1 MYRVRAPVNAVSE
14 TEEITYTIDT
24 MAAPQKLV
32 VIDGKSV
39 FYRGYYAMPNLT
51 TKDGHPT
58 GGVFGFASM
67 ALEVIKR
74 LKPDYVAVAWDKP
87 KTNIRSR
94 LTIYPQY
101 KAGRKPAPPDFYEQI
116 PVLHEVLDAF
126 GWPLYELDDYE
137 ADDIMGTLAQ
147 QASEQGIET
156 LLVTSDMDALQVVG
170 PLTKVFA
177 LKKGLSSIELYSPE
191 SFTAKYGLDVSQF
204 LDLKALKGDS
214 SDNIPGVPGIGEKT
228 AIQLLQE
235 YKTLDGIYDNTVLIK
250 ESVRK
255 KLEAGKESA
264 YMSKKLGAIWC
275 DAPVQLDLERMDGH
289 HVHPERIRE
298 LFEKLEFRSLVR
310 QLPEAMQVL
319 GETGTFHPAGL
330 SHEMVM
336 PKLVAVDEPSKLE
349 HIDIPAGAECIVVSR
364 AAGQAGRDPK
374 VLVVSPS
381 PEVAYSFD
389 LTKISPEA
397 VAASLEPKIAQ
408 VIGYDVKSSLKTLL
422 GMGWTPEKLP
432 ETTHDVLV
440 ASFILNSLRRDL
452 SLTELAGDIGY
463 DGSAFEDLSN
473 EELVVRVPEII
484 GVLRI
489 LTAQQRASLA
499 EIPSLERVA
508 REVDYP
514 VIPVLARMEFRG
526 IQLNTAYLSDFAVQL
541 EDSISDLQQEI
552 YGYADREFNISSPGQ
567 LSEVLFET
575 LTLPTQGIKKGKTGY
590 STAASELDK
599 LRALHPVI
607 DLISRYRE
615 VTKLKNTYVDT
626 LPVQVDGHSRIHTTF
641 NLTIAQTGRLS
652 STEPNLQNIPVRTEL
667 GKHIRTAFVAG
678 KGKRLVSADYSQF
691 ELRLAAAMSGDHDMI
706 AAFNRGADIHTLT
719 AAEIYGRQ
727 PEDVTKQMRSAS
739 KTVNFG
745 VLYGMSPH
753 GLSAATGMT
762 FTQAREF
769 IDKYFALRKPLLG
782 YLDSL
787 KEQAK
792 TDGYVETLLGRRRPM
807 PDIHSS
813 NFIVRTA
820 AERAAMNMPIQGTEA
835 DLMKLAMV
843 AVDKKLSAAAPSA
856 AQLLQ
861 IHDSILVECDE
872 ADAETVA
879 KLLKET
885 MEAMYPELPVTL
897 DVDTTIGTNWGE
909 L

>member
-1 MYRVRAPVNAVSE
+1 
-14 TEEITYTIDT
+14 

-39 FYRGYYAMPNLT
+39 FYRGYYAMPNLS

-58 GGVFGFASM
+58 GGVFGFATM

-94 LTIYPQY
+94 LAIYPQY

-137 ADDIMGTLAQ
+137 ADDLMGTLAK

-235 YKTLDGIYDNTVLIK
+235 YETLDGIYDNIVLIK
-250 ESVRK
+250 DSVRK

-275 DAPVQLDLERMDGH
+275 DAPLPLDLERMDGH
-289 HVHPERIRE
+289 HANPERIRE
-298 LFEKLEFRSLVR
+298 LFEQLEFRSLVR

-319 GETGTFHPAGL
+319 GDTGTFHPAFAGHDL
-330 SHEMVM
+330 AV
-336 PKLVAVDEPSKLE
+336 PKLTVIDDEEKLQDVA
-349 HIDIPAGAECIVVSR
+349 IPEGAEWVVMSR
-364 AAGQAGRDPK
+364 SAGQAGRDPE
-374 VLVVSPS
+374 LVILSPS
-381 PEVAYSFD
+381 PDTAYAFD
-389 LTKISPEA
+389 LTKISAEKV
-397 VAASLEPKIAQ
+397 VATLGSRVTR

-422 GMGWTPEKLP
+422 GMGLTDLP
-432 ETTHDVLV
+432 EVAHDALV
-440 ASFILNSLRRDL
+440 ASFVLNSLRRDL
-452 SLTELAGDIGY
+452 SLTELAGDVGY
-463 DGSAFEDLSN
+463 DGSPFEDLSD
-473 EELVVRVPEII
+473 EELIVRAPEIVGI
-484 GVLRI
+484 LRA
-489 LTAQQRASLA
+489 LAAQQRAALV
-499 EIPSLERVA
+499 ETPSLQRVA
-508 REVDYP
+508 EDIDYP
-514 VIPVLARMEFRG
+514 VIPALARMEFRG
-526 IQLNTAYLSDFAVQL
+526 IQLDTDYLKKFAVQL
-541 EDSISDLQQEI
+541 DDSVSDLQQEI
-552 YGYADREFNISSPGQ
+552 YGYADQEFNISSPVQ
-567 LSEVLFET
+567 LSDVLFVT
-575 LTLPTQGIKKGKTGY
+575 LALPTQGIKRGKTGY

-599 LRALHPVI
+599 LRALHPII
-607 DLISRYRE
+607 DLITQYRE

-626 LPVQVDGHSRIHTTF
+626 LPTQVDGHNRIHTTF

-719 AAEIYGRQ
+719 AAEVYGRQ

-782 YLDSL
+782 YLESL
-787 KEQAK
+787 KEKAK

-813 NFIVRTA
+813 NFAVRSA

-835 DLMKLAMV
+835 DLMKIAMV
-843 AVDKKLSAAAPSA
+843 TVDKKLAETVPSA
-856 AQLLQ
+856 QQLLQ

-872 ADAETVA
+872 ADAEAVA

-885 MEAMYPELPVTL
+885 MESIYPDLPVAL
-897 DVDTTIGTNWGE
+897 DVDTSIGGNWGE